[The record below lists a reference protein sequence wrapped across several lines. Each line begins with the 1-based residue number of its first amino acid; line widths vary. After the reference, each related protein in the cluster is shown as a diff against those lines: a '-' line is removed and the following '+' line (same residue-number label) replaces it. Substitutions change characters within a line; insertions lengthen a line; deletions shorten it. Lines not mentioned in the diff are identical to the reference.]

1 LQSKLKNMAYN
12 RTKKDFVKVITE
24 LPSKTDKKV
33 MQVKLD
39 NNFQTKGEAINLMLE
54 SYKI

>member
-1 LQSKLKNMAYN
+1 MAYN

-24 LPSKTDKKV
+24 IPTKLDKKV

-39 NNFQTKGEAINLMLE
+39 NNFQTKGDAINLMLE
-54 SYKI
+54 SYKL